1 MGYAW
6 TNFEKNNKR
15 LLAVSLFIV
24 IITVAGYHH
33 SIYRISKLHN
43 YYILYACRNKQPPAS
58 GLGTASPAYVEAR
71 MYAPANAS
79 RRQVF
84 IC

>member
-1 MGYAW
+1 M
-6 TNFEKNNKR
+6 
-15 LLAVSLFIV
+15 
-24 IITVAGYHH
+24 ITTHH
-33 SIYRISKLHN
+33 
-43 YYILYACRNKQPPAS
+43 ILYQNYVTIILFLYTCRNKQPPAS

-71 MYAPANAS
+71 MYAPANNP